1 MVGRVQTIAILVNLE
16 GCALSEPGLLGTLSR
31 SLGDSAAFF
40 SLPIGLA
47 WESWSEDGPAQA
59 SKSQACFPIC

>member
-16 GCALSEPGLLGTLSR
+16 GCALSELGLLGTLSR

-40 SLPIGLA
+40 SLPIGL
-47 WESWSEDGPAQA
+47 G
-59 SKSQACFPIC
+59 KLV